1 MDGGVTQV
9 SFYKAFTVK
18 LLKTWMVQLMAELV
32 KSVETKEIQNEYK
45 ESCCH
50 LQRVE
55 AETQENS
62 SDHSV
67 YVVFEPD

>member
-1 MDGGVTQV
+1 MNTK
-9 SFYKAFTVK
+9 KA
-18 LLKTWMVQLMAELV
+18 A
-32 KSVETKEIQNEYK
+32 IIY
-45 ESCCH
+45 

-62 SDHSV
+62 FDHSV